1 MQTSGKMLAILQSRE
16 FEFNK
21 KRSTVCRTAFSFEIK
36 RRFLLPKPSRRID
49 SPVGH
54 VGMENCAK
62 AFSFSS
68 GLYLCRYVCLC
79 PPFSLSHFSFT
90 LCTSFSA
97 PFHLVVLPYFFFLL
111 LHLLLALASLFS
123 VCLLRHSR
131 RVSNSL
137 SCPFMIETP
146 RMTNIGDTLG
156 KSRSED
162 SKFSSNFVCFIWI
175 RPYFAMRRCN
185 AFLFHS
191 FVFDLISTRENFKI
205 IYILRRVWKYC
216 NIVND
221 SKIRTNMKK
230 IFACMF

>member
-1 MQTSGKMLAILQSRE
+1 MGKEIGWKYIVGTMQTSGKMLAILQSRE

-21 KRSTVCRTAFSFEIK
+21 KRLMVCRTAFSFEIK

-97 PFHLVVLPYFFFLL
+97 PFHLVVLPYFFFPPPAPPPRFRLPIL
-111 LHLLLALASLFS
+111 
-123 VCLLRHSR
+123 CLLFK
-131 RVSNSL
+131 SL
-137 SCPFMIETP
+137 ATRLELS
-146 RMTNIGDTLG
+146 
-156 KSRSED
+156 
-162 SKFSSNFVCFIWI
+162 
-175 RPYFAMRRCN
+175 
-185 AFLFHS
+185 FLP
-191 FVFDLISTRENFKI
+191 VYD
-205 IYILRRVWKYC
+205 
-216 NIVND
+216 
-221 SKIRTNMKK
+221 
-230 IFACMF
+230 